1 MCVCACIA
9 GECIFETG
17 RKILIEMLQL
27 HLLRRLLASR
37 PVIPVRAFCK
47 ILERGGVR
55 KEKFRP
61 LFHAP
66 VQAQTSCAPAAA
78 AAA

>member
-1 MCVCACIA
+1 VCACIA
-9 GECIFETG
+9 GECILETG
-17 RKILIEMLQL
+17 RKFFLEMRLL
-27 HLLRRLLASR
+27 HLLRRLLANR
-37 PVIPVRAFCK
+37 PVIPVRVFCK
-47 ILERGGVR
+47 MLGRGGGR

-66 VQAQTSCAPAAA
+66 VQPQTSCAPAAA